1 MTNLD
6 GVFRREWGPAVAALA
21 RWSGDFT
28 VAEDAVQEAFAE
40 ALRAWPRDGVPDNA
54 GGWIVAVARNRAL
67 DRLRRESVRPGK
79 ELAAVVDDIRAR
91 TDRVDVHPV
100 RDDELRMIFTCA
112 HPALDPT
119 SQLALTLRLISGL
132 TVAEIARA
140 LLQSEAAVGQRI
152 TRAKNKIRHANI
164 PLRVPPAELL
174 PERTPHVLAC
184 IYSVFTEG
192 YWSTAGPSAIR
203 DELCDEGVRLAGE
216 LCSLMPD
223 ERDAHALA
231 ALVLLHDSRR
241 QTRVD
246 ADGALVPLDEQDRSR
261 WDRGR
266 ITRGLDR
273 LQLAAGARGPY
284 LPQAVIAALH
294 ATAPS
299 WQETDWAA
307 ICVAYDRLIEHT
319 HSPVARANRALAIGF
334 RDGFTAGLA
343 ALDEVADDPR
353 LARSNTVA
361 SIRADLLRRAGRRD
375 EALRWYRV
383 ALDRNGSGPA
393 REFLRRRV
401 AECAGHRLMGH
412 GSPVVLLRRRRSPS
426 GRIPST
432 TRGRACRTRGPCP
445 RPRDRRQTELTAES
459 SRLLVFFA
467 RMAVRDGC
475 PFGVFR
481 FEACTPLPTLRAGLP
496 LLRRFVM
503 RFANRNCL
511 RPKIAL
517 REARYRPIRLSG
529 ITTEV
534 DLYLVPVCDRARR
547 IAGCDL
553 RHANDVALISGNSVS
568 DDSCHH
574 RCQACLTQ

>member
-21 RWSGDFT
+21 RWSGDLT

-40 ALRAWPRDGVPDNA
+40 ALRAWPRDGVPENA
-54 GGWIVAVARNRAL
+54 GGWVVAVARNRAL

-100 RDDELRMIFTCA
+100 RDDELRMMFTCA

-132 TVAEIARA
+132 SVGEIARA
-140 LLQSEAAVGQRI
+140 LLQSQAAVGQRI

-192 YWSTAGPSAIR
+192 YWSTGGPSAIR

-223 ERDAHALA
+223 NRDAQALT

-246 ADGALVPLDEQDRSR
+246 ADGSLVPLEEQDRSR

-266 ITRGLDR
+266 IARGLDR
-273 LQLAAGARGPY
+273 LTQAAGATGPY

-299 WQETDWAA
+299 WQQTDWAT
-307 ICVAYDRLIEHT
+307 ICAAYDRLIEIT
-319 HSPVARANRALAIGF
+319 DSPVARANRAMAIGF
-334 RDGFTAGLA
+334 RDGFPAGLA
-343 ALDEVADDPR
+343 ALDAVASDPR
-353 LARSNTVA
+353 LASSSTVS
-361 SIRADLLRRAGRRD
+361 SIRADLLRRAGRRED
-375 EALRWYRV
+375 ALRWYRI
-383 ALDRNGSGPA
+383 ALDCNGSEAA
-393 REFLRRRV
+393 REFLTRRL
-401 AECAGHRLMGH
+401 AECGG
-412 GSPVVLLRRRRSPS
+412 
-426 GRIPST
+426 
-432 TRGRACRTRGPCP
+432 
-445 RPRDRRQTELTAES
+445 
-459 SRLLVFFA
+459 
-467 RMAVRDGC
+467 
-475 PFGVFR
+475 
-481 FEACTPLPTLRAGLP
+481 
-496 LLRRFVM
+496 
-503 RFANRNCL
+503 
-511 RPKIAL
+511 
-517 REARYRPIRLSG
+517 
-529 ITTEV
+529 
-534 DLYLVPVCDRARR
+534 
-547 IAGCDL
+547 
-553 RHANDVALISGNSVS
+553 GN
-568 DDSCHH
+568 
-574 RCQACLTQ
+574 